1 MDAVK
6 EGHKSTLT
14 SGKMVA
20 LAAGLSVGATVGYI
34 VYRHI
39 SSTNSSQGANTEMSK
54 MTLPVEV
61 YRNMSRYQAKFLDM
75 VTQKSGAHVRVLSD
89 SGEPGCKAVCFLLQ
103 GSKEQIL
110 MARCILENLVTECEP
125 VTVTLEVPQTAF
137 GRIIGRGGGSLKL
150 ITRTTGAKVS
160 CSKEKTHGPWAK
172 GDVTITGTR
181 EEVKQAKELILEK
194 VREDMM
200 VRTKISQSSALRQ
213 KRGHTVVNERPDST
227 ETEAPE
233 SLNNNGP
240 LSQTVKNGLI
250 HTCETTG
257 ESESLF
263 DKMEELKISNTDSR
277 EEEGEESFSTDSLS
291 EISKFEIPSPDL
303 SFQPDEHL
311 EVYVSASEN
320 PNHFWIQILGVRS
333 LQLDKLTEEMNRFY
347 NSGNPTE
354 QRVETIVVGDIVA
367 APYRDHGTWNRARVL
382 GVLGSGLV
390 DLYYVDFGDN
400 GELPK
405 DSLRRMRSDFLS
417 LPFQAIECSLAGVR
431 PKGEVWTEAA
441 LDEFERLT
449 YCASWRPLQA
459 KLCSYSH
466 SEISSWPSVKLFV
479 NIEGKTVDIGEE
491 LIRLDHAVSFQEAVN
506 GRTEGDN
513 LGCLQRMLDD
523 VIGASSE
530 LSLSCISLSE
540 VASISGSVDDVIED
554 ELL

>member
-1 MDAVK
+1 MDVGVSKSHVFLNYSPRALFSQWSVPLGAAQRVMDAVK
-6 EGHKSTLT
+6 EGHKSSLS

-20 LAAGLSVGATVGYI
+20 LAAGLSVGATVGYM
-34 VYRHI
+34 VYRHM
-39 SSTNSSQGANTEMSK
+39 SSTSQGPDTEVSK

-61 YRNMSRYQAKFLDM
+61 YRNMSRYQAKFLDV
-75 VTQKSGAHVRVLSD
+75 VTQRSGAHVRVLSG

-110 MARCILENLVTECEP
+110 LARCVLENLVTDCEP
-125 VTVTLEVPQTAF
+125 LTETLEVPQTAF

-150 ITRTTGAKVS
+150 ITRTTGAKLS
-160 CSKEKTHGPWAK
+160 CSKEKTAGPGAK
-172 GDVTITGTR
+172 GNVTITGTR

-194 VREDMM
+194 VREDTT

-213 KRGHTVVNERPDST
+213 RRGHTAVNQRPDST
-227 ETEAPE
+227 EPEAPAG
-233 SLNNNGP
+233 LNNNGP
-240 LSQTVKNGLI
+240 HPPVKNGLI
-250 HTCETTG
+250 HSCGT
-257 ESESLF
+257 
-263 DKMEELKISNTDSR
+263 
-277 EEEGEESFSTDSLS
+277 EEEDNDEE
-291 EISKFEIPSPDL
+291 EEEEEIPSPDL

-347 NSGNPTE
+347 NGSDRT

-382 GVLGSGLV
+382 GVLSSGHV

-400 GELPK
+400 GELPR
-405 DSLRRMRSDFLS
+405 DSLCRMRSDFLS

-431 PKGEVWTEAA
+431 PKGEAWTEAA

-466 SEISSWPSVKLFV
+466 SEVSSWPSVKLYV
-479 NIEGKTVDIGEE
+479 NSEAKTVDIGEE
-491 LIRLDHAVSFQEAVN
+491 LVRLGHAISFQEVMN
-506 GRTEGDN
+506 GKTEGDN
-513 LGCLQRMLDD
+513 LGCLQRML
-523 VIGASSE
+523 VSHRTHWSPTALINTFN
-530 LSLSCISLSE
+530 
-540 VASISGSVDDVIED
+540 
-554 ELL
+554 

>member
-6 EGHKSTLT
+6 ESHKSTLS

-39 SSTNSSQGANTEMSK
+39 SSTNINQGPNTEVSK
-54 MTLPVEV
+54 MTLPVEI
-61 YRNMSRYQAKFLDM
+61 YRNISRYQARFLDM

-89 SGEPGCKAVCFLLQ
+89 VGEPGCKTAVCFLLQ
-103 GSKEQIL
+103 GSKEQVL
-110 MARCILENLVTECEP
+110 LARCVLENLVTDCEP
-125 VTVTLEVPQTAF
+125 VTEALEVPQTAF
-137 GRIIGRGGGSLKL
+137 GRIIGRGGESLKL
-150 ITRTTGAKVS
+150 ITRNTGAKVA
-160 CSKEKTHGPWAK
+160 CSKEKTHGP
-172 GDVTITGTR
+172 GGNGNVTITGTR
-181 EEVKQAKELILEK
+181 QEVKQAKELILEK

-213 KRGHTVVNERPDST
+213 KRGHTAGNQKPDST
-227 ETEAPE
+227 ETEAPVG
-233 SLNNNGP
+233 LNNNGP
-240 LSQTVKNGLI
+240 YFQTEKNGLI
-250 HTCETTG
+250 HVNGTTG
-257 ESESLF
+257 EPDNIF
-263 DKMEELKISNTDSR
+263 DKMEELKIINTDNK
-277 EEEGEESFSTDSLS
+277 EVEESVSTDTLS

-311 EVYVSASEN
+311 EVYVSAYEN

-367 APYRDHGTWNRARVL
+367 APYRDHSTWNRARVL
-382 GVLGSGLV
+382 GVLDSGLV

-400 GELPK
+400 GELPR
-405 DSLRRMRSDFLS
+405 DSLCRMRSDFLS
-417 LPFQAIECSLAGVR
+417 LPFQAIECNLAGVR
-431 PKGEVWTEAA
+431 PKGEEWTVAA
-441 LDEFERLT
+441 LDEFEQLT

-466 SEISSWPSVKLFV
+466 SEISSWPSVKLYD
-479 NIEGKTVDIGEE
+479 NSEGKIVDVGEE
-491 LIRLDHAVSFQEAVN
+491 LIRLDHAVSFKEVVN

-540 VASISGSVDDVIED
+540 AASISGSVDDVIED